1 MTERSWY
8 WAGTTLGDAAL
19 PAPYGAPY
27 SDDRFS
33 DNYAKLFTYNRAT
46 QGVLLRNGTYGL
58 IVTNP
63 AGATIRT
70 GTGLAIV
77 DGKIYENDGSIDTT
91 PGNGDWLYLLRKTW
105 ATQEVRATYKA
116 YAALTQVDGAT
127 WEIPLARVTI
137 AGGVV
142 TLLQDQRSIANF
154 AGSGK
159 ILLAR
164 TVIVNDG
171 DFVTWSGISQ
181 LFSHLLIIGQA
192 RSHSS
197 GGGLV
202 ADDIYLQF
210 NGDVGANYDS
220 TFGRVSSSGGG
231 TETYLDYTAEV
242 YTRFSAIPAFDAAA
256 GYAGSFEILI
266 PNYRGTTF
274 YKLVKST
281 AVYGSNVADR
291 NFVSAYGIWK
301 SLL

>member
-127 WEIPLARVTI
+127 WKFL
-137 AGGVV
+137 
-142 TLLQDQRSIANF
+142 
-154 AGSGK
+154 
-159 ILLAR
+159 
-164 TVIVNDG
+164 
-171 DFVTWSGISQ
+171 
-181 LFSHLLIIGQA
+181 
-192 RSHSS
+192 
-197 GGGLV
+197 
-202 ADDIYLQF
+202 
-210 NGDVGANYDS
+210 
-220 TFGRVSSSGGG
+220 
-231 TETYLDYTAEV
+231 
-242 YTRFSAIPAFDAAA
+242 
-256 GYAGSFEILI
+256 
-266 PNYRGTTF
+266 
-274 YKLVKST
+274 
-281 AVYGSNVADR
+281 
-291 NFVSAYGIWK
+291 
-301 SLL
+301 